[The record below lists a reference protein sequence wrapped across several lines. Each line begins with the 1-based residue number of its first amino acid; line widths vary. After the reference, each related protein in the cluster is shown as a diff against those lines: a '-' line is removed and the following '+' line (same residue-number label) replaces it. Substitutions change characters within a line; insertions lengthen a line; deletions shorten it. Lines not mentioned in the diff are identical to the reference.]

1 MSDLVGTIKTVPK
14 AYTDTDWIDYSEGL
28 LISDDY
34 PLLAGVLSSTYL
46 GSVGTVEVGSVR
58 VGFKPDSFGSWVEW
72 HKVMLSQYPELEKFV
87 WQMIMAMPV
96 SESRT
101 IWVDAYNRGVLPN
114 INERFL
120 RLGKDALFTDEK
132 NASLYTLPVV
142 EYTDNL
148 LKKAGL
154 ADIEPEKET
163 YSVTSSL
170 VQGKSNYRAD
180 LVLLGQRPSNFK
192 LKEEAYMSY
201 SGDAE
206 KTEPEGLNI
215 QLYVN
220 TADYIPGVPNTHKLV
235 IKAKETLC

>member
-1 MSDLVGTIKTVPK
+1 
-14 AYTDTDWIDYSEGL
+14 
-28 LISDDY
+28 
-34 PLLAGVLSSTYL
+34 
-46 GSVGTVEVGSVR
+46 
-58 VGFKPDSFGSWVEW
+58 
-72 HKVMLSQYPELEKFV
+72 
-87 WQMIMAMPV
+87 MI
-96 SESRT
+96 
-101 IWVDAYNRGVLPN
+101 
-114 INERFL
+114 
-120 RLGKDALFTDEK
+120 
-132 NASLYTLPVV
+132 
-142 EYTDNL
+142 
-148 LKKAGL
+148 KKAGL

-180 LVLLGQRPSNFK
+180 LILLGQRPSNLK

-220 TADYIPGVPNTHKLV
+220 TKDYIPGVPNTHKLV